1 MPWNREPARW
11 LRFPASSPPPLSLV
25 VLVFTTGRWLGCP
38 PHAGGRYAART
49 SIKIQ
54 GDQSTKTR
62 TSSEIY
68 SVVPGTTALPFLL
81 RFFPYLSHEVFR
93 LNNSIGDNNFSWEKF
108 SGQRPWAKR
117 SRGINNVPIPNCA
130 KLLDNPF
137 LAVENSRKWVSS
149 GGRMDAAHVNKCGA
163 CKQTPLTVSKLY
175 VTMTLERRAG

>member
-38 PHAGGRYAART
+38 PHAGVDT
-49 SIKIQ
+49 LQ
-54 GDQSTKTR
+54 GQVLRSKDQSTKTR

-93 LNNSIGDNNFSWEKF
+93 LNNSITTTIFLGKF